1 MFKKL
6 VVLSIFLGLTLGAE
20 SLKVASVAGYKK
32 PMMKIANGYEKS
44 GKSVDMM
51 FGNMRKTISQAKYS
65 DICLVVGDQ
74 EYLSTKSDLD
84 IKKMHKL
91 GNGKLVLAFR
101 KGLNLKSID
110 DLKDK
115 TITRVAMPHS
125 KKAIY
130 GKAAKEFLEHFKHKD
145 VVEKKLIEV
154 ATVPQVA
161 TYIISKEVDAGFM
174 NITAAINHKDKI
186 GGYILIDKDLYSPI
200 GIVAAT
206 LDRKNC
212 DDVSSFIEFLNTD
225 FSKNILKSSGL

>member
-1 MFKKL
+1 MFKKIVIL
-6 VVLSIFLGLTLGAE
+6 IVFFSFTLDAD

-65 DICLVVGDQ
+65 DICLVVGDK
-74 EYLSTKSDLD
+74 EYLTTKSDLD
-84 IKKMHKL
+84 INKMHKL

-101 KGLNLKSID
+101 KGLSLKNID

-115 TITRVAMPHS
+115 IIKRVAMPHS

-130 GKAAKEFLEHFKHKD
+130 GKATKEFLEHFKHKD
-145 VVEKKLIEV
+145 ALKKKLLEV

-174 NITAAINHKDKI
+174 NITAAINHKNKI
-186 GGYILIDKDLYSPI
+186 GGYILIDKELYSPI

-206 LDRKNC
+206 LNRENC
-212 DDVSSFIEFLNTD
+212 EDVNSFVEFLNTD
-225 FSKNILKSSGL
+225 FSKNILKQSGL